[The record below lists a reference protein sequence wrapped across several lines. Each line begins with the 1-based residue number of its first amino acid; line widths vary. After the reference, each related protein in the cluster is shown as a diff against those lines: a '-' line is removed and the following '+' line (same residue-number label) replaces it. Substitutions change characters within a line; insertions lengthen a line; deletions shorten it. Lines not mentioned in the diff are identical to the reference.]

1 MNNEDS
7 VFMEKLDEM
16 RKTSGGVASA
26 DGELVRLNELRAM
39 FAAFL
44 PDAVPDENG
53 KGGGT
58 SKGNCASA
66 NAASAMLD
74 EL

>member
-44 PDAVPDENG
+44 PDAVPDEME
-53 KGGGT
+53 KGGALWRRDLAKL
-58 SKGNCASA
+58 SD
-66 NAASAMLD
+66 LRY
-74 EL
+74 